1 MQPIRCRTKVD
12 GVLPSSFPR
21 SMIVLTLSFHRPR
34 VIHSFIV
41 IGFGY
46 CIGIGMDSW
55 WGFVQTG
62 RSSVALNYT
71 HKEGSRL
78 QKR

>member
-1 MQPIRCRTKVD
+1 M
-12 GVLPSSFPR
+12 
-21 SMIVLTLSFHRPR
+21 
-34 VIHSFIV
+34 IHSFIV

-62 RSSVALNYT
+62 RSSVTLNYT